1 MRLRRKARYTESF
14 VSQVYAQSTVSNLH
28 VFKVRLSNTT
38 RDLLAKLKQVA
49 YTKVLGNRLC
59 V

>member
-38 RDLLAKLKQVA
+38 RDLLAKLKQVMQ
-49 YTKVLGNRLC
+49 
-59 V
+59 